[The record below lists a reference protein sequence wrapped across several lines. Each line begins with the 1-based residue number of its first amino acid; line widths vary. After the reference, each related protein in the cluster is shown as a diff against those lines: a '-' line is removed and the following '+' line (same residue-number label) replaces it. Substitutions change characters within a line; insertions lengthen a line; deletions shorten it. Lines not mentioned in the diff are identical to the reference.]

1 MAEQTQSAAAH
12 SPVMQ
17 QYLGFKAE
25 YPDMLIFFRMGDFY
39 ELFYEDARTAAR
51 LLDIALTKRGKSAGA
66 AIPMAGVPHHAADT
80 YLARLIKQ
88 GQSVVICEQIGEAV
102 PSKGPVERKIT
113 RIVTPGTLT
122 DASLLQDS
130 VPNLLLSVYQA
141 DKRYGLA
148 AVELS
153 TGAVWVAEE
162 DDSIA
167 LIDIIEQHCPSEL
180 LISESSS
187 FRQALERTHCVTCR
201 PDWDFDMTAAT
212 QRMKEQYQINDLSGF
227 GFDEIKQ
234 GLCAFGSLLQYLND
248 TQKTLLPHLHPP
260 QIKRSEDTINIDAIS
275 RRNLELETNL
285 NPDRE
290 HNVFNVINQTVTAMG
305 ARMLRRWLQHPIRQ
319 QDKLRLRYDAVSALL
334 INHRYRE
341 LRESLHPVCDMERIV
356 TRIVL
361 RSAKPRD
368 LIQLKQSLK
377 QLPEIKERINGT
389 DSPRLNALDADI
401 SSFDQLL
408 QSLQTALVSEPPVT
422 IRDGGVIASG
432 YDKQLDELRALNDDA
447 GAQLLKLEQQEK
459 KSTGINNL
467 KIGFNRVHGYYIEI
481 SRQHCAD
488 IPDYYVRGQTL
499 KATERFITPEL
510 KSFETRIFS
519 ARENS
524 LAREKQLYD
533 LLLNE
538 IATFMN
544 DLQSCASNLA
554 ELDTYMSFAACADT
568 LNLNVPTLTQ
578 KRAITIRG
586 GRHPV
591 VEQIQTGPFIA
602 NDLKLNDITSML
614 MITGPNMGG
623 KSTYMRQT
631 ALIIILAHIGCFV
644 PAQEASIGPI
654 DKIFT
659 RIGASDDLASGRS
672 TFMVEMT
679 ETANILH
686 NATCNSLV
694 LMDEIGRGTS
704 TCDGLA
710 LAWASAAY
718 LASQTGAY
726 TLFATHYFELTALAE
741 TYENVSN
748 VHLSAVEHGD
758 DVIFMHTVRL
768 GPANQSYG
776 IQVAALA
783 GVPKQVID
791 AARQHL
797 QQIESQPL
805 ASVAAEHQPD
815 LFKKDTLETRLAEID
830 PDVTTPQQALTLL
843 YELQALV
850 KQNSH
855 S

>member
-1 MAEQTQSAAAH
+1 MAEKTQSPVDH

-17 QYLGFKAE
+17 QYLDFKVK
-25 YPDMLIFFRMGDFY
+25 YPDMLLFFRMGDFY
-39 ELFYEDARTAAR
+39 ELFYEDAKTAAR

-66 AIPMAGVPHHAADT
+66 AIPMAGVPYHAADT

-88 GQSVVICEQIGEAV
+88 GQSVVICEQTGEAV
-102 PSKGPVERKIT
+102 PGKGPVERKIT
-113 RIVTPGTLT
+113 RIITPGTLT
-122 DASLLQDS
+122 DASLLKDS

-167 LIDIIEQHCPSEL
+167 LIDIIEPHCPSEL

-187 FRQALERTHCVTCR
+187 FRQALEKTHCVTCR
-201 PDWDFDMTAAT
+201 PDWDFDMTAAAR
-212 QRMKEQYQINDLSGF
+212 RMKEQYKINDLSGF

-260 QIKRSEDTINIDAIS
+260 QIKRSEDTIHIDAIS
-275 RRNLELETNL
+275 RRNLELETSL
-285 NPDRE
+285 NPVRE
-290 HNVFNVINQTVTAMG
+290 HNVFNVINQTATAMG
-305 ARMLRRWLQHPIRQ
+305 ARMLRRWLQHPIRR
-319 QDKLRLRYDAVSALL
+319 QDELRLRYNAVSALL

-361 RSAKPRD
+361 CSARPRD
-368 LIQLKQSLK
+368 LIQLKQSLQ

-389 DSPRLNALDADI
+389 DSPRLNALDAGI

-408 QSLQTALVSEPPVT
+408 QSLRMALVSEPPAT

-432 YDKQLDELRALNDDA
+432 YDKQLDDLRALNDDA
-447 GAQLLKLEQQEK
+447 GAHLLQLEQQEK
-459 KSTGINNL
+459 TNTGINNL

-488 IPDYYVRGQTL
+488 IPDYYVRRQTL

-510 KSFETRIFS
+510 KSFETRILS
-519 ARENS
+519 ARESS

-533 LLLNE
+533 LLLDE

-544 DLQSCASNLA
+544 DLQTCARSLA

-578 KRAITIRG
+578 ERAITILG

-591 VEQIQTGPFIA
+591 VEQIQTAPFIA

-631 ALIIILAHIGCFV
+631 ALIVILAHIGCFI
-644 PAQEASIGPI
+644 PAQEASIGAI

-710 LAWASAAY
+710 LAWASAAH
-718 LASQTGAY
+718 LASHTGAY
-726 TLFATHYFELTALAE
+726 TLFATHYFELTTLAE
-741 TYENVSN
+741 KYENVSN
-748 VHLSAVEHGD
+748 VHLSAAEHDD
-758 DVIFMHTVRL
+758 DVIFMHTVRP

-797 QQIESQPL
+797 QQIESQHP
-805 ASVAAEHQPD
+805 ASMAAEHQPD
-815 LFKKDTLETRLAEID
+815 LFKKDTLETRLAKID
-830 PDVTTPQQALTLL
+830 PDITTPQQALALL

-850 KQNSH
+850 KQNGH